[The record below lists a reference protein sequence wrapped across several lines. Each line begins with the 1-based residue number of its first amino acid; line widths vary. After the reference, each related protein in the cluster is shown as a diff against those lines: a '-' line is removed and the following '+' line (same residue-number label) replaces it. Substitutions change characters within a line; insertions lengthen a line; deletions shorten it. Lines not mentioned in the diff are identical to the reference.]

1 MWVTLAILVQGYF
14 LSNDALIT
22 RVPRLIS
29 FFCSLIRRFVMC
41 RKGWNTVATSAGW
54 FEVIRGP
61 HPPSVQWP
69 KANVKLDKS
78 NLKPQSRVRGRW
90 QLPRQRKRWRLFAWI
105 QMPSCRSGAQS
116 GQVGAGHRS
125 NGGLQGS
132 RDGHSRL
139 SAETSAER
147 CTGAAV
153 GRTDPSEGSIHRKGP
168 EKRIVLYD
176 EERAA
181 EVSRLE
187 ESEKRLEELRAM
199 RRTARSPAHTSC
211 RCFLVGGPSQEEMN
225 ATFLFGEPFR
235 SSRIS
240 GLIHQEFP
248 TSCCFPI
255 HGDQR
260 GEVMR
265 VPRRTVSR
273 YGVRG
278 TRVGEAS
285 NPGLRPEER
294 SSP

>member
-1 MWVTLAILVQGYF
+1 M
-14 LSNDALIT
+14 
-22 RVPRLIS
+22 
-29 FFCSLIRRFVMC
+29 
-41 RKGWNTVATSAGW
+41 
-54 FEVIRGP
+54 
-61 HPPSVQWP
+61 
-69 KANVKLDKS
+69 
-78 NLKPQSRVRGRW
+78 
-90 QLPRQRKRWRLFAWI
+90 
-105 QMPSCRSGAQS
+105 
-116 GQVGAGHRS
+116 HRS
-125 NGGLQGS
+125 S
-132 RDGHSRL
+132 RWTHRSERGKHS
-139 SAETSAER
+139 S
-147 CTGAAV
+147 
-153 GRTDPSEGSIHRKGP
+153 KGP
-168 EKRIVLYD
+168 G
-176 EERAA
+176 EENRSPRRGA

-273 YGVRG
+273 YGLRG

-285 NPGLRPEER
+285 NPGLRPEET
-294 SSP
+294 SSPKTAQVPQSRQREVARVRHPSSRAASTQ